1 MNMQKIKLWF
11 WISLNTLGMALFFNV
26 ASKGWYY
33 DIPEEK
39 ITFGSPMIGDGIL
52 FIFLLLILFVFLIF
66 NLIALIPIK
75 RYIRSNSNKKLLYAW
90 FLIAGLWFSAIIY
103 DFYRTPTYMDIDDY
117 EKLNQTA
124 VKPVAMA
131 E

>member
-1 MNMQKIKLWF
+1 MKNMKKIKLWF
-11 WISLNTLGMALFFNV
+11 WIVLNALGIVLFFNI

-39 ITFGSPMIGDGIL
+39 ITFGSPMFGNGIL

-75 RYIRSNSNKKLLYAW
+75 RYVRLNNNKKLLHAW
-90 FLIAGLWFSAIIY
+90 FLIAGLWFFAIVY
-103 DFYRTPTYMDIDDY
+103 DFYRAPNYMDIEDY
-117 EKLNQTA
+117 EASKNTLA
-124 VKPVAMA
+124 R
-131 E
+131 

>member
-1 MNMQKIKLWF
+1 LDNFKRSGYGLFFKIA
-11 WISLNTLGMALFFNV
+11 SLN
-26 ASKGWYY
+26 WYY

-39 ITFGSPMIGDGIL
+39 ITFGSPMFGNGIL

-75 RYIRSNSNKKLLYAW
+75 RYVRITNDKRLLHTW
-90 FLIAGLWFSAIIY
+90 FLIAGLWFSAITY
-103 DFYRTPTYMDIDDY
+103 DFYRTPTYMDFADY

-124 VKPVAMA
+124 R
-131 E
+131 